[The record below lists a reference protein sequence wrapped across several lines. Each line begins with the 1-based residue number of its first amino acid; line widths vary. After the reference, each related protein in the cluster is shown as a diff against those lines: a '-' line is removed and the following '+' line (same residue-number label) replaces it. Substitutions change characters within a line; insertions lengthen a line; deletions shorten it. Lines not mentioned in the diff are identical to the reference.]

1 MIHIASVTLLD
12 FAECFHATASLVAVG
27 SRRNLFWLAVKITV
41 FLGVVAWHSQV
52 RPGFG
57 APPTPLGP
65 PALGRLA
72 AATFFPTGFL
82 AAIDFFFMF
91 LFLMFLQSS
100 TEVRECLR
108 VSGMWEPFP
117 FRLS

>member
-41 FLGVVAWHSQV
+41 FLGVVPRHNQ
-52 RPGFG
+52 RG
-57 APPTPLGP
+57 AFPPPPTLGPPTP
-65 PALGRLA
+65 GRLA
-72 AATFFPTGFL
+72 AATFFPTGFF
-82 AAIDFFFMF
+82 AGIDFFFMF

-100 TEVRECLR
+100 IEVRECLR